1 MPTLFDP
8 VRLGAIAAPNRIVM
22 APMTRGRSTRDHV
35 ATPIMADYYRQ
46 RAGAGLIITEA
57 TGISAQGLGFPY
69 AAGLWNVQQIEA
81 WKRVTS
87 AVHDAGGRI
96 MVQLWHMGRLTHSS
110 FPGRRQPV
118 SASATTAPD
127 TAHTYEGRQPYEE
140 ARALSPEEISSVV
153 DDYRQAAR
161 NAIVA
166 GFDGVQVH
174 GANGFLIDQFL
185 RSSSNL
191 RHDRYGGAIENRI
204 RLLSEVTTAV
214 AEVVGA
220 DRTAVRLSPNGEV
233 KGVNDDNP
241 EPLFVEAAKMLSGI
255 GIAFLEVR
263 EPGLDG
269 TNGKGDRP
277 PIAPRMRE
285 VFAGPMI
292 LNADYDQT
300 RGQQALDAG
309 AADAISF
316 GRAFLANPDL
326 PQRFLRGLPLTA
338 SDTTTWY
345 TRGSE
350 GYTDYPT
357 A

>member
-1 MPTLFDP
+1 MPTLLDP
-8 VRLGAIAAPNRIVM
+8 LRLGAIAAPNRVFM

-35 ATPIMADYYRQ
+35 PTSIMADYYSQ

-57 TGISAQGLGFPY
+57 TGISPQGLGFPY
-69 AAGLWNVQQIEA
+69 ASGLWNVRQIEA
-81 WKRVTS
+81 WKSITA

-110 FPGRRQPV
+110 FPGCRQPV
-118 SASATTAPD
+118 SASATIAPGL
-127 TAHTYEGRQPYEE
+127 AHTYQGKQPYEE
-140 ARALSPEEISSVV
+140 ARALSVEEISSVV
-153 DDYRQAAR
+153 DDYRQAAQ
-161 NAIVA
+161 NAITA

-185 RSSSNL
+185 RSSSNF
-191 RHDRYGGAIENRI
+191 RRDRYGGSFENRV

-214 AEVVGA
+214 AEAVGP

-233 KGVNDDNP
+233 KGVNDDDP
-241 EPLFVEAAKMLSGI
+241 EPLFVEAAKMLSNI

-277 PIAPRMRE
+277 PIAPLMRK
-285 VFAGPMI
+285 VFTGPLV
-292 LNADYDQT
+292 LNADYDHAK
-300 RGQQALDAG
+300 GQSTLDAG
-309 AADAISF
+309 LADAISF
-316 GRAFLANPDL
+316 GRHFLANPDL
-326 PQRFLRGLPLTA
+326 PQRFRQGLPLAA
-338 SDTTTWY
+338 SDAATWY

-350 GYTDYPT
+350 GYSDYPT
-357 A
+357 T